1 MKMKFTKALRDL
13 TINPKRTYLVV
24 FALFLGIWGV
34 GTVMVSYYKLTK
46 DLNTNFQKTS
56 PAHLILKSD
65 DFSNLN
71 LARFTNKTEIETAE
85 FRDFSFERIEVYP
98 DVWIPM
104 FLYGVESFENASVAK
119 IFSQTGELSPKKG
132 TISFERDGK
141 NISNIDIGS
150 APRVRIGNKVINIP
164 VSSICFDPAQ
174 APATQDHM
182 IYAYTDK
189 DTYSEITGQETNRR
203 LIIRLNDVY
212 SQNDV
217 KKVSEKLIKQFKKQ
231 EIYIDKV
238 EILLFN
244 EHPHQWQLNTIL
256 FVVGVIGLLAF
267 LMGAVLVSQLMK
279 SIMANQVRQIGIMK
293 AIGSSRVQI
302 FRIYITTLLLFG
314 LFAGVLAVPLAV
326 LAGSAYADFVGGI
339 LNFDILTSTPV
350 SIYAALFTLSLLFP
364 VLLSFSILLKGTKI
378 SVKDAFSDYGI
389 ENNSGVKQIKFFSK
403 FSFSNTFLL
412 AIRNSLRNSRRLTVV
427 IISMALGVAVFN
439 TGFNVRQSLWELLY
453 NLQNELQYDVQV
465 VLNKQ
470 ISTEEAVKPFET
482 LQNVKSI
489 STWNG
494 GSGMLQTKLLST
506 DKGAGIVTLP
516 YDTKLIQPKIIE
528 GNWLTNSSKLEV
540 VLNQQ
545 AWELYGY
552 KPLNSNLNLTIGD
565 STITAKLVGIVEQF
579 ELSKIYIDIDEYD
592 NIFNPEHFI
601 NTITFEA
608 INNDYED
615 VVALKKQIEKSIL
628 SSNLHVL
635 FVMSDVERV
644 KVIYDHMDIILSVIV
659 FLSFLVLLVSAV
671 GMASATGISITERTR
686 EIGVMRAIG
695 GTPKKIY
702 SAFVSEGMIISFIS
716 IIIGLILSYPLSKL
730 ASVFFGNLMIG
741 EEAILEYAFSPLGF
755 LITIGV
761 TIIFGWLASRLPAG
775 TALKK
780 STREALAYE

>member
-1 MKMKFTKALRDL
+1 MKMKFTKVLRDL
-13 TINPKRTYLVV
+13 TINPKRTILVV
-24 FALFLGIWGV
+24 FALFLGIWGA
-34 GTVMVSYYKLTK
+34 GTVSVSYYILTK

-65 DFSNLN
+65 DFSKLN
-71 LARFTNKTEIETAE
+71 LKEFIEKPEIENAE
-85 FRDFSFERIEVYP
+85 FRDFSFERIEVNP
-98 DVWIPM
+98 DVWVPL

-119 IFSQTGELSPKKG
+119 IFNQIGKLSPKKG
-132 TISFERDGK
+132 SISFERDGK

-150 APRVRIGNKVINIP
+150 IPRVRIGNKVINVP

-189 DTYSEITGQETNRR
+189 NTYSEITGKETNKR
-203 LIIRLNDVY
+203 LIIRLNEVY

-217 KKVSEKLIKQFKKQ
+217 KNVSEKLTQQFERKG
-231 EIYIDKV
+231 IDVNKV
-238 EILLFN
+238 DIPLFN

-256 FVVGVIGLLAF
+256 FVIGVIGFLAF

-293 AIGSSRVQI
+293 AIGSSRYQI
-302 FRIYITTLLLFG
+302 FQIYITTLLLFG

-326 LAGSAYADFVGGI
+326 LAGSAYADFVAGI

-350 SIYAALFTLSLLFP
+350 SIYAALFALSLLLP
-364 VLLSFSILLKGTKI
+364 VLLSFSTLLKGTEI

-389 ENNSGVKQIKFFSK
+389 KNNLDLKQMKFFNK
-403 FSFSNTFLL
+403 FNLSNTFLL
-412 AIRNSLRNSRRLTVV
+412 AIKSSLRNSKRLSVV

-439 TGFNVRQSLWELLY
+439 TGFNVKQSLWELLDD
-453 NLQNELQYDVQV
+453 LQNELQYDVQV

-470 ISTEEAVKPFET
+470 ISEEEAIKPFET

-494 GSGMLQTKLLST
+494 GSGMIQTKLLAT
-506 DKGAGIVTLP
+506 DKGAGIVALP
-516 YDTKLIQPKIIE
+516 YNTKLIQPKIIR
-528 GNWLTNSSKLEV
+528 GNWLSNSSKLEV

-552 KPLNSNLNLTIGD
+552 KPLNSNLNLIIGD
-565 STITAKLVGIVEQF
+565 STITAKIVGIVEQF
-579 ELSKIYIDIDEYD
+579 ELSKIYIDIDKYD
-592 NIFNPEHFI
+592 KIFNPNHYI

-608 INNDYED
+608 VNNDYEN
-615 VVALKKQIEKSIL
+615 VVELKKQIEKSIL
-628 SSNLHVL
+628 SSNLHVV

-644 KVIYDHMDIILSVIV
+644 KVIYDHLNIIFSVIV

-702 SAFVSEGMIISFIS
+702 SIFVCEGMIISFIS
-716 IIIGLILSYPLSKL
+716 IIIGLLLSFPLSQL
-730 ASVFFGNLMIG
+730 ASIFFGNLMLG
-741 EEAILEYAFSPLGF
+741 EEAVLEYAFSPLGF
-755 LITIGV
+755 FITIAV
-761 TIIFGWLASRLPAG
+761 TIIFGWLASRLPAYS
-775 TALKK
+775 AVKK